1 MAARFKNKGKIKSIS
16 KMLDSIDAIRSRNR
30 LIVLLSLLTFSNI
43 ACFTIITSFTKSNI
57 LNAIASSTYFINIY
71 NQKPYFLLYGMTGI
85 SFVIY
90 SCLYYLFGRKVS
102 FERRIKGEM
111 LAMLTAS
118 LVLYCIPQVW
128 PGFHKNFLP
137 AACYFVI
144 VDIFD
149 ELIIVQTWSL
159 INYCINIRESK
170 KYQYIFLLSGS
181 MGALIS
187 GYLIVGQ
194 VSGGNQLIFLLMTAL
209 FSAFSYGI
217 IKYIFSGYS
226 YRINVSISAANESLK
241 TLLSSQKKYKIIR
254 SIVLIVILIG
264 IFNLLFKVLFDV
276 QVNAYYPTPRS
287 VTAAAPSETAS
298 HSTDP
303 SVKNHPAPDPK
314 TRFIGRYK
322 AGISI
327 VQVLLQILFVYFFA
341 RLWLSGKVLYAYP
354 LLLIPN
360 LLFIA
365 GVYVFKPS
373 GYQPLIFWGTI
384 SACAINDLLKRV
396 IFDSSY
402 QLLMF
407 SIPEQLCNAIRLYS
421 RLFFKPVC
429 IISICAFFLIIPG
442 LGHPIVVYTLLLT
455 LLLAAMLPVIS
466 RIPRRYVLSL
476 RESIQRRISLDSTF
490 GSLIN
495 YQPNLILDQYK
506 IARAQHNDKFNFLYL
521 LNLIR
526 NSYTSELDGILRD
539 LLKHESSDV
548 RFESVSVIRRVEA
561 THLIDALEKMCRKE
575 EDKHVRAA
583 CLQAIAVWGPVSSQS
598 IYQYLNATDSIDLLK
613 YNLAIVH
620 RHGSDELQEKV
631 EKEIVRLLMSEN
643 DGEVLAGIWLV
654 GELKLTAFKE
664 ALQRHFSKHGDQVFD
679 ALLEATSKMG
689 DIKRFV
695 RYLEDVGFDK
705 IRNYASLNKHL
716 ARFGSRAFDVIF
728 DMLVFMTLSKSFIDL
743 EKCLRTLR
751 FLPSQ
756 DAVNFLVDVLFRFPN
771 PHVKREAL
779 LCINRLKRANAGLDF
794 DELIEKLPDEIGK
807 CRDLCTDYAV
817 IASIKPGSLLLL
829 ELARNIESQVL
840 MIFQILD
847 ILNPELRVMDSFFR
861 IKWYS
866 DQKEYASHTKAKSIE
881 YLETIIKHENAGIL
895 EILESIRFDDG
906 LFCGADLPA
915 GTWKDIEDIYE
926 KIFQGQDYWLKLSA
940 VWGMPRSISERFEK
954 FTLEVEAMMPQ
965 LEKCQ
970 LIKDS
975 PMLKG
980 LSMMELMMLAEFM
993 EVADFRAADYVFR
1006 IGEPTNALYKIL
1018 EGKAELLDQDQRRIQ
1033 LLEPPFGI
1041 GFGFIIRKT
1050 VRSYDL
1056 RCIEDSR
1063 MVKITSDDF
1072 NEILELN
1079 PRIYKNIFEILLSM
1093 VDKDIYRL

>member
-1 MAARFKNKGKIKSIS
+1 
-16 KMLDSIDAIRSRNR
+16 
-30 LIVLLSLLTFSNI
+30 
-43 ACFTIITSFTKSNI
+43 
-57 LNAIASSTYFINIY
+57 
-71 NQKPYFLLYGMTGI
+71 
-85 SFVIY
+85 
-90 SCLYYLFGRKVS
+90 
-102 FERRIKGEM
+102 
-111 LAMLTAS
+111 
-118 LVLYCIPQVW
+118 
-128 PGFHKNFLP
+128 
-137 AACYFVI
+137 
-144 VDIFD
+144 
-149 ELIIVQTWSL
+149 
-159 INYCINIRESK
+159 
-170 KYQYIFLLSGS
+170 
-181 MGALIS
+181 
-187 GYLIVGQ
+187 
-194 VSGGNQLIFLLMTAL
+194 
-209 FSAFSYGI
+209 
-217 IKYIFSGYS
+217 
-226 YRINVSISAANESLK
+226 
-241 TLLSSQKKYKIIR
+241 
-254 SIVLIVILIG
+254 
-264 IFNLLFKVLFDV
+264 
-276 QVNAYYPTPRS
+276 
-287 VTAAAPSETAS
+287 
-298 HSTDP
+298 
-303 SVKNHPAPDPK
+303 
-314 TRFIGRYK
+314 
-322 AGISI
+322 
-327 VQVLLQILFVYFFA
+327 
-341 RLWLSGKVLYAYP
+341 
-354 LLLIPN
+354 
-360 LLFIA
+360 
-365 GVYVFKPS
+365 
-373 GYQPLIFWGTI
+373 
-384 SACAINDLLKRV
+384 
-396 IFDSSY
+396 
-402 QLLMF
+402 
-407 SIPEQLCNAIRLYS
+407 
-421 RLFFKPVC
+421 
-429 IISICAFFLIIPG
+429 
-442 LGHPIVVYTLLLT
+442 
-455 LLLAAMLPVIS
+455 
-466 RIPRRYVLSL
+466 
-476 RESIQRRISLDSTF
+476 
-490 GSLIN
+490 
-495 YQPNLILDQYK
+495 
-506 IARAQHNDKFNFLYL
+506 
-521 LNLIR
+521 
-526 NSYTSELDGILRD
+526 
-539 LLKHESSDV
+539 
-548 RFESVSVIRRVEA
+548 
-561 THLIDALEKMCRKE
+561 
-575 EDKHVRAA
+575 
-583 CLQAIAVWGPVSSQS
+583 
-598 IYQYLNATDSIDLLK
+598 LK
-613 YNLAIVH
+613 YNLAIVY

-689 DIKRFV
+689 DIKLFV
-695 RYLEDVGFDK
+695 RYLEDVGFDN

-866 DQKEYASHTKAKSIE
+866 DNKEYASHTKAKSIE

-906 LFCGADLPA
+906 LFCGADLPP
-915 GTWKDIEDIYE
+915 GIWKDIEDIYE

-980 LSMMELMMLAEFM
+980 LSMMELMMFAEFM
-993 EVADFRAADYVFR
+993 EVVDFRAADYVFR
-1006 IGEPTNALYKIL
+1006 IGDPANALYRIL